1 MNGSIKVESELGKGT
16 KFIISF
22 EDVPYENTQMGLG
35 VKEQINTEY
44 IFKPAN
50 ILIVDDIKS
59 NRDVLSVHLTD
70 YNFTVEQ
77 ASSGIAAI
85 DMASRN
91 KYDLIIMDLRM
102 PDINGI
108 EAAKSIKNSENN
120 SQIKIIAYTAAVN
133 FALIDG
139 NLNPLFDGLIIKP
152 AIKSSITRELIKILD
167 YEEVTAKMISANV
180 LFNFNTESISFIKE
194 TLSKIV
200 NDADSRLTNRQI
212 AELIKYLR
220 QSEVFEKDEDL
231 QNFVHSLSKAVEEFN
246 VVLIEHLTGILL
258 LTNKN

>member
-1 MNGSIKVESELGKGT
+1 
-16 KFIISF
+16 
-22 EDVPYENTQMGLG
+22 
-35 VKEQINTEY
+35 
-44 IFKPAN
+44 
-50 ILIVDDIKS
+50 VDDIKS
-59 NRDVLSVHLTD
+59 NRDVLAVHLTD
-70 YNFTVEQ
+70 YNFTVEH
-77 ASSGIAAI
+77 ASSGIEAI

-108 EAAKSIKNSENN
+108 EAAKTIKNSENN
-120 SQIKIIAYTAAVN
+120 SQIKIIAFTAAVN

-139 NLNPLFDGLIIKP
+139 NLNPLFEGLIIKP
-152 AIKSSITRELIKILD
+152 AIKSAITRELVKILD
-167 YEEVTAKMISANV
+167 YEEVTAKAISANV
-180 LFNFNTESISFIKE
+180 FFNFNTESIVFIKE
-194 TLSKIV
+194 TLLKIV
-200 NDADSRLTNRQI
+200 NDAESRLTNRQI

-258 LTNKN
+258 LMNKN